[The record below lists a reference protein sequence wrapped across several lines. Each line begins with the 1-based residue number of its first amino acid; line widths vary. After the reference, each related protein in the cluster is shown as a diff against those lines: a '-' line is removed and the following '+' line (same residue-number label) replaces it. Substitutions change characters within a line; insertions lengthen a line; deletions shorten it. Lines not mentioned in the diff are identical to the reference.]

1 MFLRRTIVA
10 LTAGWMAFAAITVQA
25 AELVMFET
33 AGCPWCAKWHAEV
46 GRGYAKSTE
55 GQRAPLRTHKVED
68 AAGAGVVLAAPVV
81 ISPTFVLADNGR
93 EVGRIT
99 GYPGPDFFWG
109 LVEQLMKNLPT
120 APR

>member
-10 LTAGWMAFAAITVQA
+10 LTAGWMAFAATTVPA
-25 AELVMFET
+25 AELVMYET

-46 GRGYAKSTE
+46 GPGYAKSTE
-55 GQRAPLRTHKVED
+55 GQSAPLRRHKMED
-68 AAGAGVVLAAPVV
+68 AAVSGVVLAAPVV

-109 LVEQLMKNLPT
+109 LLEQLMKKRPT
-120 APR
+120 AAR